1 MKPTPVAITGIGAI
15 SALGTGI
22 AAQLEGLREGR
33 SGIGRL
39 AHLPLPFP
47 ELWFGEVKASNADLA
62 TLAGVEAEHSRT
74 VLLGLIAAREALQDA
89 GLGVGAD
96 IDLLSAS
103 TVGGMDR
110 SEAFATRWMA
120 GGLDG
125 IDRAM
130 GHAVGHHAHL
140 LARHLGLRGRVTT
153 LSTACSSSA
162 NALMLGSWLL
172 RSGRAEVVLAGGTD
186 ALCRFTSEGFR
197 ALSAMDPAPCR
208 PFSADRGGMNLGE
221 GAAYL
226 VLERAD
232 RALARGR
239 TPLAFL
245 AGAANTNDA
254 HHQTATS
261 PEGDGPFRAMQE
273 ALAEAGRT
281 PDQVDLINAHGTGTD
296 NNDSTEQLAME
307 RLFATVPPF
316 ASTKSATGHTLA
328 AAGALEAVFSVLCI
342 RHGLIPANLRSGTP
356 IEGMRSAPDRV
367 PRRATVRTVLS
378 TSFGFGGNDS
388 ALVLTA
394 TP

>member
-1 MKPTPVAITGIGAI
+1 MNRPSVAITGIGAI
-15 SALGTGI
+15 SALGTGT
-22 AAQLEGLREGR
+22 AAQLSALREGR

-62 TLAGVEAEHSRT
+62 TLAGVEADRSRT

-89 GLGVGAD
+89 GFGAGAD

-110 SEAFATRWMA
+110 SEAFATGWMA
-120 GGLDG
+120 GGVDG
-125 IDRAM
+125 IDRAV
-130 GHAVGHHAHL
+130 GHAVGDHAHQ

-162 NALMLGSWLL
+162 NALMLGAWLI

-186 ALCRFTSEGFR
+186 ALCRFTTEGFR
-197 ALSAMDPAPCR
+197 ALSAMDTAPCR

-226 VLERAD
+226 VLERSD
-232 RALARGR
+232 RAEARGR
-239 TPLAFL
+239 TPLAWL

-261 PEGDGPFRAMQE
+261 PDGEGPYQAMRE
-273 ALAEAGRT
+273 ALADAGLRAEE
-281 PDQVDLINAHGTGTD
+281 VDLINAHGTGTD
-296 NNDSTEQLAME
+296 NNDGTEQVAME

-316 ASTKSATGHTLA
+316 VSTKSATGHTLA
-328 AAGALEAVFSVLCI
+328 AAGALEAVFSVLCM
-342 RHGLIPANLRSGTP
+342 RHDLIPANLRFSAP
-356 IEGMRSAPDRV
+356 IEGLRSAPNTT
-367 PRRATVRTVLS
+367 PRTATVRTVLS